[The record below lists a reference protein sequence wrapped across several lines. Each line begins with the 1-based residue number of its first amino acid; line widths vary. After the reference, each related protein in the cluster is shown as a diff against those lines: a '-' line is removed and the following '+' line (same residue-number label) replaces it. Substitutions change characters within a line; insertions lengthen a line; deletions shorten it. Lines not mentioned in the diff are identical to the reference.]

1 MFLLCGGGGFPPV
14 PPYAFGNGD
23 SPSPAL
29 FPEIFA
35 SMPAP
40 VLSFR
45 IPSFKNRIRKSSLLH
60 TDKIFPQN
68 DSFVAYQVKG
78 MMPLQGYWGQRP
90 QGLI

>member
-14 PPYAFGNGD
+14 PLYVCDNGD
-23 SPSPAL
+23 NPSPAL

-35 SMPAP
+35 SMP
-40 VLSFR
+40 VVSHSFR
-45 IPSFKNRIRKSSLLH
+45 TPSFKNRIRNFSLLH

-90 QGLI
+90 QGL